1 MADRRLVT
9 EDTTVGELL
18 DLLADRGVTT
28 VTLNLKHRE
37 DGTFGRVRLAAQ
49 PVIDTK
55 SEERAESVIEYYI
68 EYGRTAPAGHLP
80 PTQAEDALDRA
91 IRLLALHPDD

>member
-9 EDTTVGELL
+9 EDTPVGELL

-28 VTLNLKHRE
+28 LTLNLKHR
-37 DGTFGRVRLAAQ
+37 DDATLGRVRLAAQ
-49 PVIDTK
+49 PVIDVK
-55 SEERAESVIEYYI
+55 SEERAESVI

>member
-49 PVIDTK
+49 PVI
-55 SEERAESVIEYYI
+55 
-68 EYGRTAPAGHLP
+68 
-80 PTQAEDALDRA
+80 ALDRA
-91 IRLLALHPDD
+91 IRLLALNKD